1 MLVPCDK
8 SEPGRLHLVKLTL
21 FPAWLCLQWCTCA
34 AAANDTMAAAQQV
47 VAALLG
53 GGTNVV
59 LLENM
64 LNAATIR
71 SADERQEVRRAPCS
85 HAQHGFHAS
94 QCQH

>member
-1 MLVPCDK
+1 M
-8 SEPGRLHLVKLTL
+8 
-21 FPAWLCLQWCTCA
+21 CA

-71 SADERQEVRRAPCS
+71 SADERQEVRHLPS
-85 HAQHGFHAS
+85 PF
-94 QCQH
+94 